1 MQSYALTEIRDRQN
15 ELLKQANA
23 EPILLTAGS
32 QPGYVILSAH
42 HYQQLIDRLALLE
55 DCALGQL
62 AQTAIEQSPML
73 GTEAFTAE
81 LQQIAHSDSSAA

>member
-1 MQSYALTEIRDRQN
+1 MQSYALTEICDRQH

-23 EPILLTAGS
+23 EPILLTEGA

-42 HYQQLIDRLALLE
+42 HYQQLVDRLALLE

-62 AQTAIEQSPML
+62 AQTAIAQSEMV
-73 GTEAFTAE
+73 GTEAFTVE
-81 LQQIAHSDSSAA
+81 LQQIAHSDSHTA